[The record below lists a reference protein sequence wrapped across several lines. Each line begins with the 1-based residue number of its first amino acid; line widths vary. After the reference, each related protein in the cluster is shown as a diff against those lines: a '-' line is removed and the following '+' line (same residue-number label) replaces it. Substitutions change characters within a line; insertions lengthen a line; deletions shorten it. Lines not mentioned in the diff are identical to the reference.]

1 MNDQGHSL
9 GVALLF
15 VAVGVLCLFADHF
28 GDSVEGPAA
37 TRLGRSARLWRWHT
51 VLLWLM
57 AINSLVQGDV
67 LFVIWM
73 REAFQAAGWYGV
85 RRPLQAAT
93 LAALLTASAL
103 AFKTMAPSNPWAQ
116 PARLPLADKLAG
128 SGMALLLLML
138 TLRFVSLHYTDEVLN
153 LRLAGPSLGRWLE
166 MAGLVLV
173 GSGAFWR
180 LVRIQSPQP

>member
-1 MNDQGHSL
+1 MTEQGHNVW
-9 GVALLF
+9 VAMLF
-15 VAVGVLCLFADHF
+15 VAVGVFCLIPDIL
-28 GDSVEGPAA
+28 GDPVEVSPAIE
-37 TRLGRSARLWRWHT
+37 LGMGTGLWRWHT

-57 AINSLVQGDV
+57 ASNSLVQGDM

-73 REAFQAAGWYGV
+73 REALQAGGWYDV

-93 LAALLTASAL
+93 LAALLTVSAMV
-103 AFKTMAPSNPWAQ
+103 FKTMSPTSLWAQ
-116 PARLPLADKLAG
+116 AERLPMADKLAM
-128 SGMALLLLML
+128 SGMALLLLVL
-138 TLRFVSLHYTDEVLN
+138 SLRFVSLHYTDQVIN

-180 LVRIQSPQP
+180 LVRI